1 MDSERA
7 NGSWIGAGG
16 SGTFGRVVLGLGASF
31 ESIDWTKEVFSDAS
45 TASGGD
51 STCCA
56 VELKYRARL
65 GRRNVGGNAD
75 EGIRMSKMDFLTVL
89 LSILSSFNCSC
100 ACNKAAECSDHELQ
114 GLVKIL
120 S

>member
-1 MDSERA
+1 M
-7 NGSWIGAGG
+7 
-16 SGTFGRVVLGLGASF
+16 
-31 ESIDWTKEVFSDAS
+31 FSDAS

-75 EGIRMSKMDFLTVL
+75 EEIRMSKTDFLTVL
-89 LSILSSFNCSC
+89 LSILWSFNCSC
-100 ACNKAAECSDHELQ
+100 ACSDHELRLWGSGQ
-114 GLVKIL
+114 DFELVFVP
-120 S
+120 